1 MDKKQNLTL
10 PIAIVIA
17 GIIVAGT
24 IYYTSTKTK
33 NSPGGNNMAAT
44 GETTPQQE
52 EIKGP
57 KEITS
62 SEHILGSPEAPL
74 TFIVFTDLECP
85 WCKEFNETVTQMMDE
100 YGKQGKVELIFRH
113 FPLDELHKKSRKEA
127 EASECA
133 ADLGGNE
140 KFWQYINRV
149 FEITPSNDGLDPAEL
164 PKIAGYV
171 GIDKNKFT
179 ECLNSGKFSQ
189 KVQENYDDAI
199 ASGGTGTPYFIII
212 NSQGEK
218 FPFSGYL
225 PYQQLKIILDQLLV
239 K

>member
-1 MDKKQNLTL
+1 MEKKQNLTL

-33 NSPGGNNMAAT
+33 PSPNNPAAT
-44 GETTPQQE
+44 GDVVSEKQ

-57 KEITS
+57 REVTS
-62 SEHILGSPEAPL
+62 NDHILGNPEAPL

-85 WCKEFNETVTQMMDE
+85 WCKKFHETVLQITEE
-100 YGKQGKVELIFRH
+100 YGKKGKVMTVFRH
-113 FPLDELHKKSRKEA
+113 FPLDALHQKSRKEA

-140 KFWQYINRV
+140 KFWQYTNRL
-149 FEITPSNDGLDPAEL
+149 FAITPSNDGLNPEEL
-164 PKIAGYV
+164 PKIAEYIGL
-171 GIDKNKFT
+171 DKNKFT
-179 ECLNSGKFSQ
+179 ECLNSGKFAG

-199 ASGGTGTPYFIII
+199 ASGGQGTPYFVII
-212 NSQGEK
+212 NKKGEK

-225 PYQQLKIILDQLLV
+225 PFQQLKIIIDQLLV

>member
-1 MDKKQNLTL
+1 MEKKQNLTL

-24 IYYTSTKTK
+24 IYYTNTKTK
-33 NSPGGNNMAAT
+33 PSPNNPAAT
-44 GETTPQQE
+44 GDVVSEKQ

-62 SEHILGSPEAPL
+62 SDHILGNPDAPL

-85 WCKEFNETVTQMMDE
+85 WCKKFHETVLQMTEE
-100 YGKQGKVELIFRH
+100 YGKKGEVMTVFRH
-113 FPLDELHKKSRKEA
+113 FPLDALHQKSRKEA

-140 KFWQYINRV
+140 KFWQYTNRL
-149 FEITPSNDGLDPAEL
+149 FAITPSNDGLNPEEL
-164 PKIAGYV
+164 PKIAEYIGL
-171 GIDKNKFT
+171 DKNKFT
-179 ECLNSGKFSQ
+179 ECLNSGKFTG

-199 ASGGTGTPYFIII
+199 ASGGQGTPYFVII
-212 NSQGEK
+212 NQKGEK

-225 PYQQLKIILDQLLV
+225 PYDQLKIILDQLLA

>member
-1 MDKKQNLTL
+1 MEKKQNLTL

-17 GIIVAGT
+17 GIIMAGT

-33 NSPGGNNMAAT
+33 PSQNNPAAA
-44 GETTPQQE
+44 GDVVSEKQ

-57 KEITS
+57 KEITGND
-62 SEHILGSPEAPL
+62 HILGNPDAPL
-74 TFIVFTDLECP
+74 TFVVFTDLECP
-85 WCKEFNETVTQMMDE
+85 WCKKFHETAMQMMDE
-100 YGKQGKVELIFRH
+100 YGKQGKVRLVFRH
-113 FPLDELHKKSRKEA
+113 FPLDALHQKSRKEA

-140 KFWQYINRV
+140 KFWQYVNRL

-171 GIDKNKFT
+171 GIDKNKFI
-179 ECLNSGKFSQ
+179 ECLNSGKFNQ

-199 ASGGTGTPYFIII
+199 ASGGQGTPYFVII
-212 NSQGEK
+212 NKKGEK

-225 PYQQLKIILDQLLV
+225 PFQQLKIIIDQLLV

>member
-1 MDKKQNLTL
+1 MDKKQNLIL

-24 IYYTSTKTK
+24 IYYTSTKT
-33 NSPGGNNMAAT
+33 NLTGGNNVAAT
-44 GETTPQQE
+44 GETTPKQE

-62 SEHILGSPEAPL
+62 NDHVLGDPEAPL

-85 WCKEFNETVTQMMDE
+85 WCKKFNETTTQMMDE
-100 YGKQGKVELIFRH
+100 YGKQGKVELVFRH

-133 ADLGGNE
+133 ADLGGSE

-149 FEITPSNDGLDPAEL
+149 FEITPSNDGLDLAEL
-164 PKIAGYV
+164 PKIASYV
-171 GIDKNKFT
+171 DVDKNKFN
-179 ECLNSGKFSQ
+179 ECLNSGKFGQ
-189 KVQENYDDAI
+189 KVQENYDDAV

-212 NSQGEK
+212 NKQGEK

-225 PYQQLKIILDQLLV
+225 PYQQLKIILDQLLA